1 MLYKIELVSAVQW
14 KPLFVHVILHER
26 AEQPCPRLLG
36 IVDSKALC
44 SGEVGFGAPWR
55 GQDTVAAAAP
65 APTALRWRRRRHV
78 GSL

>member
-14 KPLFVHVILHER
+14 KPLFVHMILHER

-36 IVDSKALC
+36 IMDAKALR

-55 GQDTVAAAAP
+55 DQDTMAAVAP
-65 APTALRWRRRRHV
+65 APAALRC
-78 GSL
+78 